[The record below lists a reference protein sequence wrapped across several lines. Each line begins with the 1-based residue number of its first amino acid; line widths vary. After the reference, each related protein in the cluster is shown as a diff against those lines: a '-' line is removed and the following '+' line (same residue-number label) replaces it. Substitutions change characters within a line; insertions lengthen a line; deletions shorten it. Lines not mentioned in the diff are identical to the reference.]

1 MVVQKRKK
9 ITGNRSQK
17 VGALLLPIVSTIDF
31 VHSETTFSRCSVLT
45 GFKKEGCVSGKRKHG
60 VVFLAMFLVN
70 YSSSD
75 GFGKTITIN
84 LILVGGGFIWGGG
97 SENLPGNSK
106 PTPPT
111 NMRYT
116 GWPLKKPPNVSAN
129 YIQEPLKKPPKRT
142 PQSTWGVFLAAAGT
156 G

>member
-9 ITGNRSQK
+9 ITGKRSQK

-31 VHSETTFSRCSVLT
+31 VRSETTFSRCSVLT
-45 GFKKEGCVSGKRKHG
+45 GFKKEGSVSGKRKHG

-97 SENLPGNSK
+97 TENLPGNSK

-111 NMRYT
+111 NMRYIV
-116 GWPLKKPPNVSAN
+116 PPRELKTFALLLSCVFYLRTALNR
-129 YIQEPLKKPPKRT
+129 IRKRREGKT
-142 PQSTWGVFLAAAGT
+142 
-156 G
+156 